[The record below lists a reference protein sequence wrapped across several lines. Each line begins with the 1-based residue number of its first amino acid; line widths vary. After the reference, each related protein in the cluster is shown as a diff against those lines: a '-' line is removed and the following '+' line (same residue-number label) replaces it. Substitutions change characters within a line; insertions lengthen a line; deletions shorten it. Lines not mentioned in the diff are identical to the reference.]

1 MRSGSLPG
9 EAMRMRR
16 GGQGENRRVAV
27 RVIAVAALALF
38 LAIASGP
45 FVSAQEPSARELVD
59 RVDALL
65 WGKTLQGEFEMTI
78 ATPRWQ
84 RTLALRAWMER
95 PKRSFIRIVAPAKEA
110 GIGSLRIGAE
120 MWNYLP
126 NVERTIKIP
135 PSMMLQPWMG
145 SDFTND
151 DLVKQSSAVD
161 DYTQRILRIET
172 VDGASTYVVE
182 ALPKP
187 DAAVVWGKIL
197 YWVRETDFIPL
208 KEEFYSERGELV
220 RVMTFSDVRAM
231 GGRTLPTKW
240 EMRPTDKPENRT
252 TIVLKSA
259 LYDRAIYSEI
269 FTQRNLQKP

>member
-1 MRSGSLPG
+1 MSAPAIL
-9 EAMRMRR
+9 
-16 GGQGENRRVAV
+16 
-27 RVIAVAALALF
+27 LAF
-38 LAIASGP
+38 ALAIAG
-45 FVSAQEPSARELVD
+45 SAAAEEPSARELVD
-59 RVDALL
+59 RADTLL

-78 ATPRWQ
+78 ATARWQ

-95 PKRSFIRIVAPAKEA
+95 PKRSFIRILAPAKEKD
-110 GIGSLRIGAE
+110 IGSLRIGAE

-161 DYTQRILRIET
+161 DYTQRILRTET
-172 VDGASTYVVE
+172 ADGAAAYVVE

-197 YWVRETDFIPL
+197 YWVRKSDFIPL
-208 KEEFYSERGELV
+208 KQEYYSERGELV
-220 RVMTFSDVRAM
+220 RVLTFSQVRVM
-231 GGRTLPTKW
+231 GDRTMPTRW
-240 EMRPTDKPENRT
+240 EMRPSDKPGNAT
-252 TIVLKSA
+252 TIVVKSA
-259 LYDRAIYSEI
+259 LYDRTIDPEI